1 MSKVQVKILTQL
13 EENYGFHEGTV
24 HWKPKGGLEFTT
36 EVSDGLMMYGDTD
49 IIKKSIQLLLDK
61 ESNDLERYT
70 YVSHELV
77 FHKPIVLKG
86 SVDNVYDELYNQ
98 VEV

>member
-13 EENYGFHEGTV
+13 EENYGFHEGTN
-24 HWKPKGGLEFTT
+24 HWKPKGGIEFTT
-36 EVSDGLMMYGDTD
+36 EVCDGIMMYGDTD
-49 IIKKSIQLLLDK
+49 IIKKSIQILLDK
-61 ESNDLERYT
+61 ESNDVERFT

-77 FHKPIVLKG
+77 FHTPHELKG
-86 SVDNVYDELYNQ
+86 SVEEVYHSISQE